1 LESEPALLRLGSHL
15 AIPTIIAGIYGMNF
29 EDMPELAWAFGYPFA
44 LAVIVVLSALL
55 YWGFKRSG

>member
-1 LESEPALLRLGSHL
+1 
-15 AIPTIIAGIYGMNF
+15 MNF